1 MKKLFL
7 FSIGQLL
14 KLVALLKPLIEL
26 VVDIVKVFKK
36 KDDDDNENEDENAAS
51 KREKSGARSG
61 SSEREQGRPKVND
74 NVNLKTN
81 H

>member
-14 KLVALLKPLIEL
+14 KLVGLLKPLIEL

-36 KDDDDNENEDENAAS
+36 KDEDDEKDE
-51 KREKSGARSG
+51 
-61 SSEREQGRPKVND
+61 
-74 NVNLKTN
+74 
-81 H
+81 

>member
-36 KDDDDNENEDENAAS
+36 KDEDNEKDE
-51 KREKSGARSG
+51 
-61 SSEREQGRPKVND
+61 
-74 NVNLKTN
+74 
-81 H
+81 

>member
-1 MKKLFL
+1 MKQLFL

-36 KDDDDNENEDENAAS
+36 KDEDNEKDE
-51 KREKSGARSG
+51 
-61 SSEREQGRPKVND
+61 
-74 NVNLKTN
+74 
-81 H
+81 